1 MSSIK
6 APLKD
11 IEPDKFLF
19 SINTLS
25 LSFKASF
32 LEIDLAGF
40 IFEDCGAS
48 GF

>member
-1 MSSIK
+1 MSSIN

-40 IFEDCGAS
+40 AFEGWGAS